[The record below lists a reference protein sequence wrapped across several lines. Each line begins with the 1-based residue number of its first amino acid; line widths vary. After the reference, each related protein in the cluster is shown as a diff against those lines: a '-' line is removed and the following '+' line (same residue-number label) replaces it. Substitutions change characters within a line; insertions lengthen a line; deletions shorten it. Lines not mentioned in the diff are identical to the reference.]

1 MVKFKLNGI
10 DVEAEE
16 GTTILKAAKELSID
30 IPTLC
35 YHPAIEPYQVCR
47 VCLVEMKKDIGE
59 GDKKLNEMV
68 DYYINH
74 REKLDSFIKISR
86 NKIKVNNEFI
96 TMHSVRIQLCISQR
110 CAAISLV
117 ETSRPKMLT
126 KVTC

>member
-47 VCLVEMKKDIGE
+47 VCLVEMKKDGKSQLVPSCGYKVEE
-59 GDKKLNEMV
+59 GTEVFTD
-68 DYYINH
+68 
-74 REKLDSFIKISR
+74 
-86 NKIKVNNEFI
+86 
-96 TMHSVRIQLCISQR
+96 
-110 CAAISLV
+110 
-117 ETSRPKMLT
+117 
-126 KVTC
+126 